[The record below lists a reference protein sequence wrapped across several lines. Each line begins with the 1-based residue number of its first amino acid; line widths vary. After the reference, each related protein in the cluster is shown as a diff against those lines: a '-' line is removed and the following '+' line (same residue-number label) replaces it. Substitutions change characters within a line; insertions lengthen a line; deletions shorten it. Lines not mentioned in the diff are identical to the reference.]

1 VSCFDNFAAN
11 KIIMH
16 MPQRQ
21 LISVVALS
29 IFCLSLTSAWA
40 GAPKHPP
47 AVSFFPTILDFEQIP
62 SDERPTQLLRVT
74 FDRRVFPPDHLPT
87 LRCDFTNDAEVS
99 LFSRVDGPQTIT
111 ETYRVKLIG
120 SRTGFLRCYLTLHRD
135 PIVSREDD
143 ATVSVEDNGV
153 IMRGEIVQGL
163 DATSRMVEFGRVE
176 LGKGAATEYR
186 VGVFGSNWVTSEEIN
201 ARRKRREPDLW
212 SMTVT
217 SSSPYVTAPF
227 HRGMGLNGSKWETWQ
242 IALSPKTPADF
253 SGAELTFQTKNG
265 YFLTVPVYAQIE
277 SPSPPEPDPVVKH

>member
-1 VSCFDNFAAN
+1 MNISQICLKSVLAAS
-11 KIIMH
+11 
-16 MPQRQ
+16 
-21 LISVVALS
+21 LFFCL
-29 IFCLSLTSAWA
+29 CLSLAPAWA
-40 GAPKHPP
+40 DAPKHPP

-87 LRCDFTNDAEVS
+87 LRCDFTNEAEVT
-99 LFSRVDGPQTIT
+99 LFSRVDGPKAIT
-111 ETYRVKLIG
+111 EVYRVKF
-120 SRTGFLRCYLTLHRD
+120 TGFESRGFFRFYLTLHRD
-135 PIVSREDD
+135 PVISTEDD

-153 IMRGEIVQGL
+153 VVRGEVVQGL
-163 DATSRMVEFGRVE
+163 DTDSNAISFGRVE

-186 VGVFGSNWVTSEEIN
+186 VGVYGSNWVTREEIN

-217 SSSPYVTAPF
+217 SSSPYVTAPS
-227 HRGMGLNGSKWETWQ
+227 HRGMGLDGSVWETWQ
-242 IALSPKTPADF
+242 IVLSPKTPIGF

-265 YFLTVPVYAQIE
+265 YFLTVQVDAQIE